1 MRLVKII
8 LKHKNPNT
16 LYNASEWLGKSL
28 IATFKNEVLGPTD
41 PPIPRIRNLYAKT
54 FLLKFPK
61 SQHLIN
67 SKIALL
73 KVKDS
78 FLAIAEFKSVR
89 FIIDVD
95 NY

>member
-8 LKHKNPNT
+8 LKHKNAHT
-16 LYNASEWLGKSL
+16 LFNASEWLAKSFA
-28 IATFKNEVLGPTD
+28 ITFKDEVLGPTD

-61 SQHLIN
+61 NQQLEN
-67 SKIALL
+67 SKRALL
-73 KVKDS
+73 KIKDC
-78 FLAIAEFKSVR
+78 FLAISEFKSVR